1 LTAGKFPTCWN
12 ISCSTFIHKKG
23 DINNCDNYRCL
34 GLTSCFGKLFTSL
47 LQNRLH
53 RVLDDENLYNRF
65 QAGFRP
71 DYRTTDNIF
80 TIKTILNK
88 YLYKNKKQVFA
99 CFVDFSK
106 AFDSLSH
113 ETLFQKRYTLGIT
126 GKCFQFI
133 RNMYTHAKFVV
144 KKDHTITDPSILGNN
159 GNNKITELR
168 TILQRESQNS

>member
-1 LTAGKFPTCWN
+1 MCWN
-12 ISCSTFIHKKG
+12 ISCTTFIHKNG

-53 RVLDDENLYNRF
+53 VHRFLEDEKLYRRF

-71 DYRTTDNIF
+71 DYRTTDHIF
-80 TIKTILNK
+80 TITTILNK

-113 ETLFQKRYTLGIT
+113 EALFQKL
-126 GKCFQFI
+126 
-133 RNMYTHAKFVV
+133 
-144 KKDHTITDPSILGNN
+144 
-159 GNNKITELR
+159 
-168 TILQRESQNS
+168 